1 MNETLQTF
9 LIVIVF
15 IIGFSWSM
23 IDLLNINRKLKGKNF
38 KEKRKAYKDLK
49 SSSNDSLISDSIG
62 IVIGILKKIF

>member
-15 IIGFSWSM
+15 IIGFGWSM
-23 IDLLNINRKLKGKNF
+23 IDLLNINRKLKSKNF

-49 SSSNDSLISDSIG
+49 SDDGSLISDSIAF
-62 IVIGILKKIF
+62 IITIFRKIF

>member
-23 IDLLNINRKLKGKNF
+23 IDLLNINRKLKSKNF

-49 SSSNDSLISDSIG
+49 SSSNDSLLSDSIG

>member
-15 IIGFSWSM
+15 IVGFSWSM
-23 IDLLNINRKLKGKNF
+23 IDLLNINRKLKSKDF